1 MVKKNELPK
10 TFYEIISKAIT
21 KKSYGSIEIYLEAGK
36 VTQITERVINKISV
50 KINQP
55 I

>member
-1 MVKKNELPK
+1 MAKQNDLPK
-10 TFYEIISKAIT
+10 TFYEIIAKAIT

-36 VTQITERVINKISV
+36 VTQITERIINKIYNKS
-50 KINQP
+50 NQP